1 MAKFYGQ
8 RTCTMDFTTFTQDYQ
23 QITHTIIAEM
33 LHEENLLHEI
43 DTIQISIHATDTY
56 LFASKHENYCYFC
69 MGFCIT

>member
-1 MAKFYGQ
+1 
-8 RTCTMDFTTFTQDYQ
+8 MDFTTFTQDYQ

-56 LFASKHENYCYFC
+56 LFASKHENYYYNSANKNTHYFQTY
-69 MGFCIT
+69 M